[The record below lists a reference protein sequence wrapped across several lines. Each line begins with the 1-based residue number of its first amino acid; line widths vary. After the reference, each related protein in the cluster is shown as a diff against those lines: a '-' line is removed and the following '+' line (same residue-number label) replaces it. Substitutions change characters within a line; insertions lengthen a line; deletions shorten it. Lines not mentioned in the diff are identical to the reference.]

1 MNSTASSP
9 PPPPPLPFP
18 SSSAETGSS
27 APLSPPPFAIPPAA
41 GISAPRSASSP
52 LLLRPPATPRARRGR
67 GAAGGY
73 FCPGPPMDAARDGSG
88 IKTGRFVQ
96 LVTGAP
102 AGVRCLS
109 VASATDWLGDAVAGQ
124 RPRVRDWGLRMRKL
138 LPGRARAC
146 QAWPAGRQPPFIGSE
161 RAGALLASWVA
172 GCRSVPGLA
181 CLARHVATRDS
192 LGRWSHRDRVGVTA
206 IELGHWAIGIA
217 G

>member
-1 MNSTASSP
+1 
-9 PPPPPLPFP
+9 
-18 SSSAETGSS
+18 
-27 APLSPPPFAIPPAA
+27 
-41 GISAPRSASSP
+41 
-52 LLLRPPATPRARRGR
+52 
-67 GAAGGY
+67 
-73 FCPGPPMDAARDGSG
+73 MDAARDGSG

-161 RAGALLASWVA
+161 RAGALWQVGLPVA
-172 GCRSVPGLA
+172 AR
-181 CLARHVATRDS
+181 CLAWPASRVTLRLATRWAVGHIAIAS
-192 LGRWSHRDRVGVTA
+192 GSQRSNSATGRLG
-206 IELGHWAIGIA
+206 
-217 G
+217 